1 MTNSATKGSDLNESV
16 RIKRAVIFTRTRSVP
31 YDAERDQAQLKAQLR
46 YCGQVAEEL
55 GAEVVR
61 VYLAV
66 GGAAQPHVSELI
78 EQLLQTVERGG
89 IDYVIVQHPDRLTRD
104 PDKLIALADQIEAA
118 GAHLVTG
125 ADRDGRMLGLAPLI
139 RLIATAHERRTI

>member
-1 MTNSATKGSDLNESV
+1 MTNSAMGLDYINESA
-16 RIKRAVIFTRTRSVP
+16 RLKRALIFTRTRSLP
-31 YDAERDQAQLKAQLR
+31 HDAERDQAQLRAQLR

-61 VYLAV
+61 AYVAV
-66 GGAAQPHVSELI
+66 GGTTETLVRQLVEK
-78 EQLLQTVERGG
+78 LLQTVKDGG

-104 PDKLIALADQIEAA
+104 PDDLIAIAEQVESS

-125 ADRDGRMLGLAPLI
+125 ADRAGRMLDLTPLV
-139 RLIATAHERRTI
+139 RLIATAHERRTS